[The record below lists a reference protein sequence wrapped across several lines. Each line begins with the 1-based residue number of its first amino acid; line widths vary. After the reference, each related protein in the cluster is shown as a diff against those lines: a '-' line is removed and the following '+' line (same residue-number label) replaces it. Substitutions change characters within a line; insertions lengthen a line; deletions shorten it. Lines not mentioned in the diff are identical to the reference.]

1 MHSQEPEVGLT
12 PENAS
17 DDLLHLKRHYQVA
30 FLVIFFF
37 ISGLMIVHSYKRTP
51 YDLSTHYF
59 QDLSIE
65 DRQRCSFYNWYE
77 TRAVRLDF
85 TPGHSGMLTIRA
97 NNGEI
102 FFLTFAELG
111 VAQSVDFELP
121 TEIQEVFIH
130 SQGGIESFLISEESL
145 AANTG
150 KSRFLLK

>member
-65 DRQRCSFYNWYE
+65 DRQRCSFYNWCE

-85 TPGHSGMLTIRA
+85 IPSTSGMLTIRA

-102 FFLTFAELG
+102 FFLTFAESG

-130 SQGGIESFLISEESL
+130 SQGGIESFAITEESL
-145 AANTG
+145 AANGGDTP
-150 KSRFLLK
+150 FLLK